1 MILFAKIQNQILS
14 YLRYMKGILLI
25 FTLTLGF
32 CFLSQADRKY
42 TPAGMLSL
50 GGRTTVSLFNDHEN
64 EMTGTGVG
72 GQFRLRFSDAVNTDW
87 FFDYITSDILNYAH
101 RTDYHIGWS
110 VLFYPINQLAYFRQ
124 KEEFKPKFRPYIL
137 AGHCFDYSKI
147 EAKVSPLDG
156 PMSAERWSS
165 AVQAGLGTHLEL
177 SPRFDISLTGQYMIH
192 LGNHIE
198 TDYDFTT
205 GALSFNEHKGASL
218 AGHVLVTL
226 SLNYKIAKL
235 WGFTRR

>member
-1 MILFAKIQNQILS
+1 
-14 YLRYMKGILLI
+14 MKGILLI

-32 CFLSQADRKY
+32 CFFGQADRKY
-42 TPAGMLSL
+42 NPAGMLSL
-50 GGRTTVSLFNDHEN
+50 GGRTTVSLFNDHKN

-110 VLFYPINQLAYFRQ
+110 VLFYPINQLDYFRQ
-124 KEEFKPKFRPYIL
+124 DGEFKPKFRPYIL
-137 AGHCFDYSKI
+137 AGHCFDYSRIQSK
-147 EAKVSPLDG
+147 ADATVYG
-156 PMSAERWSS
+156 ERWSS

-198 TDYDFTT
+198 TDYNFTT
-205 GALSFNEHKGASL
+205 GELSFNEHKGASL
-218 AGHVLVTL
+218 AGHVLLTL

-235 WGFTRR
+235 WGFSRR

>member
-1 MILFAKIQNQILS
+1 
-14 YLRYMKGILLI
+14 MKGILLI

-32 CFLSQADRKY
+32 CFFGQADRKY
-42 TPAGMLSL
+42 NPAGMLSL
-50 GGRTTVSLFNDHEN
+50 GGRTTVSLFNDHKN

-110 VLFYPINQLAYFRQ
+110 VLFYPINQLDYFRQ
-124 KEEFKPKFRPYIL
+124 DGEFKPKFRPYIL
-137 AGHCFDYSKI
+137 AGHCFDYSRI
-147 EAKVSPLDG
+147 ESKADATVYG
-156 PMSAERWSS
+156 ERWSS

-198 TDYDFTT
+198 TDYNFTT
-205 GALSFNEHKGASL
+205 GELSFNEHKGASL

-226 SLNYKIAKL
+226 SLNYKIA
-235 WGFTRR
+235 

>member
-1 MILFAKIQNQILS
+1 
-14 YLRYMKGILLI
+14 MKGILLI

-32 CFLSQADRKY
+32 CFFGQADRKY
-42 TPAGMLSL
+42 NPAGMLSL
-50 GGRTTVSLFNDHEN
+50 GGRTTVSLFNDHKN

-110 VLFYPINQLAYFRQ
+110 VLFYPINQLDYFRQ
-124 KEEFKPKFRPYIL
+124 DGEVKPKFRPYIL
-137 AGHCFDYSKI
+137 AGHCFDYSRI
-147 EAKVSPLDG
+147 ESKADATVYG
-156 PMSAERWSS
+156 ERWSS

-198 TDYDFTT
+198 TDYNFTT
-205 GALSFNEHKGASL
+205 GELSFNEHKGASL
-218 AGHVLVTL
+218 AGHVLLTL

-235 WGFTRR
+235 WGFSRR

>member
-1 MILFAKIQNQILS
+1 
-14 YLRYMKGILLI
+14 MKGILLI

-32 CFLSQADRKY
+32 CFFGQADRKY
-42 TPAGMLSL
+42 NPAGMLSL
-50 GGRTTVSLFNDHEN
+50 GGRTTVSLFNDHKN

-110 VLFYPINQLAYFRQ
+110 VLFYPINQLDYFRQ
-124 KEEFKPKFRPYIL
+124 DGEFKPKFRPYIL
-137 AGHCFDYSKI
+137 AGHCFDYSRI
-147 EAKVSPLDG
+147 ESKADATVYG
-156 PMSAERWSS
+156 ERWSS

-198 TDYDFTT
+198 TDYNFTT
-205 GALSFNEHKGASL
+205 GELSFNEHKGASL
-218 AGHVLVTL
+218 AGHVLLTL

-235 WGFTRR
+235 WGFSRR

>member
-1 MILFAKIQNQILS
+1 
-14 YLRYMKGILLI
+14 MKRILL
-25 FTLTLGF
+25 LLMS
-32 CFLSQADRKY
+32 FLALQVNAQEQKRFN
-42 TPAGMLSL
+42 PAGMLSL
-50 GGRTTVSLFNDHEN
+50 GGRTTVSLFNDHKN

-110 VLFYPINQLAYFRQ
+110 VLFYPINHLSYFHQ
-124 KEEFKPKFRPYIL
+124 PKDFKPKFRPYIL

-147 EAKVSPLDG
+147 EAKDGTNSLDEALY
-156 PMSAERWSS
+156 AERWSS

-198 TDYDFTT
+198 TDYDFASNT
-205 GALSFNEHKGASL
+205 LSFHEHKGASL
-218 AGHVLVTL
+218 AGHLLVTL

-235 WGFTRR
+235 WGFTKR

>member
-1 MILFAKIQNQILS
+1 
-14 YLRYMKGILLI
+14 MKGILLI
-25 FTLTLGF
+25 FTLSLGF
-32 CFLSQADRKY
+32 CFLGQADRKY

-50 GGRTTVSLFNDHEN
+50 GGRTTVSLFNDHKN

-110 VLFYPINQLAYFRQ
+110 VLFYPINQLDYFRQ
-124 KEEFKPKFRPYIL
+124 EEGFKPKFRPYIL
-137 AGHCFDYSKI
+137 AGHCFDYSRI
-147 EAKVSPLDG
+147 ESKADATVYG
-156 PMSAERWSS
+156 ERWSS

-205 GALSFNEHKGASL
+205 GMLSFNEHKGASL

-235 WGFTRR
+235 WGFSRR

>member
-1 MILFAKIQNQILS
+1 
-14 YLRYMKGILLI
+14 MKGILLI
-25 FTLTLGF
+25 FTLSLGF
-32 CFLSQADRKY
+32 CFFGQTDRKY

-50 GGRTTVSLFNDHEN
+50 GGRTTVSLFNDHKN

-110 VLFYPINQLAYFRQ
+110 VLFYPINQLDYFRQ
-124 KEEFKPKFRPYIL
+124 DGEFKPKFRPYIL
-137 AGHCFDYSKI
+137 AGHCFDYSRI
-147 EAKVSPLDG
+147 ESKADATVYG
-156 PMSAERWSS
+156 ERWSS

-198 TDYDFTT
+198 TDYNFTT
-205 GALSFNEHKGASL
+205 GELSFNEHKGASL
-218 AGHVLVTL
+218 AGHVLLTL

-235 WGFTRR
+235 WGFSRR

>member
-1 MILFAKIQNQILS
+1 
-14 YLRYMKGILLI
+14 MKPISLIILLI
-25 FTLTLGF
+25 IGI
-32 CFLSQADRKY
+32 QASAQEYRTY
-42 TPAGMLSL
+42 NPAGTLSL

-110 VLFYPINQLAYFRQ
+110 VLYYPINHLPYYLQQ
-124 KEEFKPKFRPYIL
+124 EVFKPKLRPYIL

-147 EAKVSPLDG
+147 EAKEGTNSLDG
-156 PMSAERWSS
+156 PLYAERWSS

-205 GALSFNEHKGASL
+205 GTLSFHEHKGTSL
-218 AGHVLVTL
+218 AGHLLITL

>member
-1 MILFAKIQNQILS
+1 
-14 YLRYMKGILLI
+14 MKGILLI

-32 CFLSQADRKY
+32 CFFGQADRKY
-42 TPAGMLSL
+42 NPAGMLSL
-50 GGRTTVSLFNDHEN
+50 GGRTTVSLFNDHKN

-110 VLFYPINQLAYFRQ
+110 VLFYPINQLDYFRQ
-124 KEEFKPKFRPYIL
+124 DGEVKPKFRPYIL
-137 AGHCFDYSKI
+137 AGHCFDYSRI
-147 EAKVSPLDG
+147 ESKADATVYG
-156 PMSAERWSS
+156 ERWSS

-205 GALSFNEHKGASL
+205 GALSFHEHKGASL
-218 AGHVLVTL
+218 AGHVLLTL

-235 WGFTRR
+235 WGFSRR

>member
-1 MILFAKIQNQILS
+1 
-14 YLRYMKGILLI
+14 MKGILLI

-32 CFLSQADRKY
+32 CFFGQADRKY
-42 TPAGMLSL
+42 NPAGMLSL
-50 GGRTTVSLFNDHEN
+50 GGRTTVSLFNDHKN

-110 VLFYPINQLAYFRQ
+110 VLFYPINQLDYFRQ
-124 KEEFKPKFRPYIL
+124 DGEFKPKFRPYIL
-137 AGHCFDYSKI
+137 AGHCFDYSRIQSK
-147 EAKVSPLDG
+147 ADATVYG
-156 PMSAERWSS
+156 ERWSS
-165 AVQAGLGTHLEL
+165 AVQSGLGSHLEL

-205 GALSFNEHKGASL
+205 GALSFHEHKGASL
-218 AGHVLVTL
+218 AGHLLVTL

-235 WGFTRR
+235 WGFSRR

>member
-1 MILFAKIQNQILS
+1 
-14 YLRYMKGILLI
+14 MKGILLI
-25 FTLTLGF
+25 LTLTLGF
-32 CFLSQADRKY
+32 CFFGQADRKY
-42 TPAGMLSL
+42 NPAGMLSL
-50 GGRTTVSLFNDHEN
+50 GGRTTVSLFNDHKN

-110 VLFYPINQLAYFRQ
+110 VLFYPINQLDYFRQ
-124 KEEFKPKFRPYIL
+124 DGEFKPKFRPYIL
-137 AGHCFDYSKI
+137 AGHCFDYSRI
-147 EAKVSPLDG
+147 ESKADATVYG
-156 PMSAERWSS
+156 ERWSS

-198 TDYDFTT
+198 TDYNFTT
-205 GALSFNEHKGASL
+205 GELSFNEHKGASL
-218 AGHVLVTL
+218 AGHVLLTL

-235 WGFTRR
+235 WGFSRR

>member
-1 MILFAKIQNQILS
+1 
-14 YLRYMKGILLI
+14 MKGILLI
-25 FTLTLGF
+25 FTLSLGF
-32 CFLSQADRKY
+32 CFFGQTDRKY

-50 GGRTTVSLFNDHEN
+50 GGRTTVSLFNDHKN

-110 VLFYPINQLAYFRQ
+110 VLFYPINQLDYFRQ
-124 KEEFKPKFRPYIL
+124 DGEFKPKFRPYIL
-137 AGHCFDYSKI
+137 AGHCFDYSRI
-147 EAKVSPLDG
+147 ESKADATVYG
-156 PMSAERWSS
+156 ERWSS
-165 AVQAGLGTHLEL
+165 AVQAGLGSHLEL

-198 TDYDFTT
+198 TDYNFTT
-205 GALSFNEHKGASL
+205 GVLSFKEDKGASL
-218 AGHVLVTL
+218 AGHLLITL

>member
-1 MILFAKIQNQILS
+1 MQRIALVLLLFVV
-14 YLRYMKGILLI
+14 
-25 FTLTLGF
+25 FPF
-32 CFLSQADRKY
+32 QAQENRRDN
-42 TPAGMLSL
+42 PAGMLSL
-50 GGRTTVSLFNDHEN
+50 GGRTTVSLFNKQKN
-64 EMTGTGVG
+64 EMSGSGVG

-110 VLFYPINQLAYFRQ
+110 VLFYPINNLDYFRQ

-177 SPRFDISLTGQYMIH
+177 SPRFDISLTGQYMMH

-205 GALSFNEHKGASL
+205 GALSFHEHKGASL

>member
-1 MILFAKIQNQILS
+1 
-14 YLRYMKGILLI
+14 MKLI
-25 FTLTLGF
+25 FL
-32 CFLSQADRKY
+32 FLMSFLALQVNAQEQR
-42 TPAGMLSL
+42 TFNPAGMLSL
-50 GGRTTVSLFNDHEN
+50 GGRTTVSLFNDHKN
-64 EMTGTGVG
+64 EMTGTGIG

-110 VLFYPINQLAYFRQ
+110 VLFYPINHLAYFHQ
-124 KEEFKPKFRPYIL
+124 PKDFKPKFRPYIL

-147 EAKVSPLDG
+147 EAKDGISPLDG
-156 PMSAERWSS
+156 ALYAERWSS

-177 SPRFDISLTGQYMIH
+177 SPRFDISLTGQYMMH

-198 TDYDFTT
+198 TDYDFTSGT
-205 GALSFNEHKGASL
+205 LSFHEHTGASL
-218 AGHVLVTL
+218 AGHLLVTL
-226 SLNYKIAKL
+226 SLNYKIARL

>member
-1 MILFAKIQNQILS
+1 
-14 YLRYMKGILLI
+14 MKLI
-25 FTLTLGF
+25 FL
-32 CFLSQADRKY
+32 FLMSFLALEINAQEQR
-42 TPAGMLSL
+42 TFNPAGTLSL
-50 GGRTTVSLFNDHEN
+50 GGRTTVSLFNDHKN

-110 VLFYPINQLAYFRQ
+110 VLFYPINHLAYFDQ
-124 KEEFKPKFRPYIL
+124 PKDFKPKFRPYIL

-147 EAKVSPLDG
+147 EAKDGISPLDG
-156 PMSAERWSS
+156 ALYAERWSS
-165 AVQAGLGTHLEL
+165 AVQAGFGTHLEL
-177 SPRFDISLTGQYMIH
+177 SPRFDISLTGQYMMH

-198 TDYDFTT
+198 TDYDFTSGT
-205 GALSFNEHKGASL
+205 LSFHEHKGASL
-218 AGHVLVTL
+218 AGHLLVTV
-226 SLNYKIAKL
+226 SLNYKIARL

>member
-1 MILFAKIQNQILS
+1 
-14 YLRYMKGILLI
+14 MKGILLI
-25 FTLTLGF
+25 FTLSLGF
-32 CFLSQADRKY
+32 CLFGQTDRKY

-50 GGRTTVSLFNDHEN
+50 GGRTTVSLFNDHKN

-110 VLFYPINQLAYFRQ
+110 VLFYPINQLDYFRQ
-124 KEEFKPKFRPYIL
+124 DGEFKPKFRPYIL
-137 AGHCFDYSKI
+137 AGHCFDYSRI
-147 EAKVSPLDG
+147 ESKADATVYG
-156 PMSAERWSS
+156 ERWSS

-198 TDYDFTT
+198 TDYNFTT
-205 GALSFNEHKGASL
+205 GELSFNEHKGASL
-218 AGHVLVTL
+218 AGHVLLTL

-235 WGFTRR
+235 WGFSRR

>member
-1 MILFAKIQNQILS
+1 MQRIFLVLVLI
-14 YLRYMKGILLI
+14 GIL
-25 FTLTLGF
+25 
-32 CFLSQADRKY
+32 QANAQDNRRY
-42 TPAGMLSL
+42 NLAGMLSL

-110 VLFYPINQLAYFRQ
+110 VLFYPINNLDYFRQ

-177 SPRFDISLTGQYMIH
+177 TPRFDISFTGQYMIH

-198 TDYDFTT
+198 TDYDFTSGT
-205 GALSFNEHKGASL
+205 LSFHEHKGASL

>member
-1 MILFAKIQNQILS
+1 
-14 YLRYMKGILLI
+14 MKGILLI

-32 CFLSQADRKY
+32 CFFGQADRKY
-42 TPAGMLSL
+42 NPAGMLSL
-50 GGRTTVSLFNDHEN
+50 GGRTTVSLFNDHKN

-110 VLFYPINQLAYFRQ
+110 VLFYPINQLDYFCQ
-124 KEEFKPKFRPYIL
+124 DGEFKPKFRPYIL
-137 AGHCFDYSKI
+137 AGHCFDYSRI
-147 EAKVSPLDG
+147 ESKADATVYG
-156 PMSAERWSS
+156 ERWSS

-205 GALSFNEHKGASL
+205 GVLSFNEHKGASL
-218 AGHVLVTL
+218 AGHVLLTL

-235 WGFTRR
+235 WGFSRR

>member
-1 MILFAKIQNQILS
+1 MQRIFLVLVLIGVLQANAQDNR
-14 YLRYMKGILLI
+14 RYN
-25 FTLTLGF
+25 
-32 CFLSQADRKY
+32 
-42 TPAGMLSL
+42 PAGMLSL

-110 VLFYPINQLAYFRQ
+110 VLFYPINNLDYFRQ
-124 KEEFKPKFRPYIL
+124 TEVFKPKFRPYIL

-205 GALSFNEHKGASL
+205 GALSFHEQKGASL

>member
-1 MILFAKIQNQILS
+1 
-14 YLRYMKGILLI
+14 MKGILLI

-32 CFLSQADRKY
+32 CLFGQSDRKY

-50 GGRTTVSLFNDHEN
+50 GGRTTVSLFNDHKN

-110 VLFYPINQLAYFRQ
+110 VLFYPINQLDYFRQ
-124 KEEFKPKFRPYIL
+124 DGEFKPKFRPYIL
-137 AGHCFDYSKI
+137 AGHCFDYSRI
-147 EAKVSPLDG
+147 ESKADATVYG
-156 PMSAERWSS
+156 ERWSS

-198 TDYDFTT
+198 TDYNFTT
-205 GALSFNEHKGASL
+205 GELSFNEHKGASL
-218 AGHVLVTL
+218 AGHVLLTL

-235 WGFTRR
+235 WGFSRR

>member
-1 MILFAKIQNQILS
+1 
-14 YLRYMKGILLI
+14 MKLI
-25 FTLTLGF
+25 FL
-32 CFLSQADRKY
+32 FLMSFLALQVNAQEQR
-42 TPAGMLSL
+42 TFNPAGTLSL
-50 GGRTTVSLFNDHEN
+50 GGRATVSLFNDHKN

-110 VLFYPINQLAYFRQ
+110 VLFYPINHLGYFDQ
-124 KEEFKPKFRPYIL
+124 PKDFKPKFRPYIL

-147 EAKVSPLDG
+147 EVKDGISPLDG
-156 PMSAERWSS
+156 ALYAERWSS

-177 SPRFDISLTGQYMIH
+177 TPRFDISLTGQYMIH

-198 TDYDFTT
+198 TDYDFTSGT
-205 GALSFNEHKGASL
+205 LSFHEHKGASL
-218 AGHVLVTL
+218 AGHLLVTV
-226 SLNYKIAKL
+226 SLNYKIARL

>member
-1 MILFAKIQNQILS
+1 
-14 YLRYMKGILLI
+14 MKLI
-25 FTLTLGF
+25 FL
-32 CFLSQADRKY
+32 FLMSFLALQVNAQEQR
-42 TPAGMLSL
+42 TFNPAGTLSL
-50 GGRTTVSLFNDHEN
+50 GGRTTVSLFNDHKN

-110 VLFYPINQLAYFRQ
+110 VLFYPINHLSYFHQ
-124 KEEFKPKFRPYIL
+124 PKDFKPKFRPYIL

-147 EAKVSPLDG
+147 EAKDGISPLDG
-156 PMSAERWSS
+156 ALYAERWSS

-177 SPRFDISLTGQYMIH
+177 SPRFDISLTGQYMMH

-198 TDYDFTT
+198 TDYDFTSGT
-205 GALSFNEHKGASL
+205 LSFNEHKGASL
-218 AGHVLVTL
+218 AGHLLVTL
-226 SLNYKIAKL
+226 SLNYKIVKL

>member
-1 MILFAKIQNQILS
+1 
-14 YLRYMKGILLI
+14 MKLI
-25 FTLTLGF
+25 FL
-32 CFLSQADRKY
+32 FLMSFLALQVNAQEQR
-42 TPAGMLSL
+42 TFNPEGMLSL
-50 GGRTTVSLFNDHEN
+50 GGRTTVSLFNDHKN

-110 VLFYPINQLAYFRQ
+110 VLFYPINHLAYFHQ
-124 KEEFKPKFRPYIL
+124 PKDFKPKFRPYIL

-147 EAKVSPLDG
+147 EAKDGISPLDG
-156 PMSAERWSS
+156 ALYAERWSS

-198 TDYDFTT
+198 TDYDFTSGT
-205 GALSFNEHKGASL
+205 LSFHEHTGASL
-218 AGHVLVTL
+218 AGHLLVAL
-226 SLNYKIAKL
+226 SLNYKIARL

>member
-1 MILFAKIQNQILS
+1 
-14 YLRYMKGILLI
+14 MKLI
-25 FTLTLGF
+25 FL
-32 CFLSQADRKY
+32 FLMSFLALQVNAQEQR
-42 TPAGMLSL
+42 TFNPAGMLSL
-50 GGRTTVSLFNDHEN
+50 GGRTTVSLFNDHKN

-110 VLFYPINQLAYFRQ
+110 VLFYPINHLAYFHQ
-124 KEEFKPKFRPYIL
+124 PKDFKPKFRPYIL

-147 EAKVSPLDG
+147 EAKDGISPLDG
-156 PMSAERWSS
+156 ALYAERWSS

-177 SPRFDISLTGQYMIH
+177 SPRFDISLTGQYMMH

-198 TDYDFTT
+198 TDYDFTSGT
-205 GALSFNEHKGASL
+205 LSFHEHTGASL
-218 AGHVLVTL
+218 AGHLLVTL
-226 SLNYKIAKL
+226 SLNYKIARL

>member
-1 MILFAKIQNQILS
+1 
-14 YLRYMKGILLI
+14 MKLI
-25 FTLTLGF
+25 FL
-32 CFLSQADRKY
+32 FLMSFLALEINAQEQR
-42 TPAGMLSL
+42 TFNPAGTLSL
-50 GGRTTVSLFNDHEN
+50 GGRTTVSLFNDHKN

-110 VLFYPINQLAYFRQ
+110 VLFYPINHLAYFHQ
-124 KEEFKPKFRPYIL
+124 PKDFKPKFRPYIL

-147 EAKVSPLDG
+147 EAKDGISPLDG
-156 PMSAERWSS
+156 ALYAERWSS

-177 SPRFDISLTGQYMIH
+177 SPRFDISLTGQYMMH

-198 TDYDFTT
+198 TDYDFTSGT
-205 GALSFNEHKGASL
+205 LSFHEHKGASL
-218 AGHVLVTL
+218 AGHLLVTL
-226 SLNYKIAKL
+226 SLNYKIARL

>member
-1 MILFAKIQNQILS
+1 
-14 YLRYMKGILLI
+14 MKVILLI
-25 FTLTLGF
+25 FTLSLGY
-32 CFLSQADRKY
+32 CFFGQTDRKY

-50 GGRTTVSLFNDHEN
+50 GGRTTVSLFNDHKN

-110 VLFYPINQLAYFRQ
+110 VLFYPINQLDYFRQ
-124 KEEFKPKFRPYIL
+124 DGEFKPKFRPYIL
-137 AGHCFDYSKI
+137 AGHCFDYSRI
-147 EAKVSPLDG
+147 ESKADATVYG
-156 PMSAERWSS
+156 ERWSS

-205 GALSFNEHKGASL
+205 GALSFHEHKGASL

-235 WGFTRR
+235 WGFSRR